1 VREKAMSDSLLTRYR
16 PKSLGEVIGQPAA
29 VKALS
34 SALKKKASHTFLFV
48 GPSGTGKTTL
58 ARIAAA
64 EVGASEVL
72 EIDGATNTGIDAMR
86 AVTDGLLYRPL
97 GDGAKAIIVDEFQA
111 LSKSAVQSLLKIL
124 EEPPEWV
131 YWFLCTTEP
140 TKVPVNIKTR
150 CVSLELKAVK
160 LEDLLDLL
168 DAVAASENINLGKE
182 HDAVLQLC
190 AKEAHGSPRQAL
202 ANLATCSGAKG
213 RAEAAELLKSA
224 SEDGDVIELCRAL
237 VRDVKW
243 GEVQGILKGLTD
255 KSPESIRHVIRAY
268 VTKVVLNSKNE
279 HAAGRGVEILDAFS
293 EPFHPSDGI
302 APVIVAC
309 GRLLLR

>member
-1 VREKAMSDSLLTRYR
+1 MSLITKYR
-16 PKSLGEVIGQPAA
+16 PKTFKEVIGQPTA
-29 VKALS
+29 VKALT
-34 SALKKKASHTFLFV
+34 AAIKRQASHTFLFV

-64 EVGASEVL
+64 ELGVSEVL
-72 EIDGATNTGIDAMR
+72 EIDGATNTGIDDMR
-86 AVTDGLLYRPL
+86 NVTEGLMYRPL
-97 GDGAKAIIVDEFQA
+97 GNGAKGIIVDEFQA

-124 EEPPEWV
+124 EEPPAWV

-140 TKVPVNIKTR
+140 TKVPVAIKTR
-150 CVSLELKAVK
+150 CVSLDLKPVK
-160 LEDLLDLL
+160 VGDLFDLL
-168 DAVAASENINLGKE
+168 AEVADKE
-182 HDAVLQLC
+182 DIDVDNAVLELC
-190 AKEAHGSPRQAL
+190 AKEATGSPRQAL
-202 ANLATCSGAKG
+202 ANLATCSGCKD
-213 RAEAAELLKSA
+213 RAEASELLRSA
-224 SEDGDVIELCRAL
+224 GEAEEVIDLCRAL

-243 GEVQGILKGLTD
+243 AEVQGILKGLTD
-255 KSPESIRHVIRAY
+255 KNPESVRHVIRAY

-279 HAAGRGVEILDAFS
+279 SSAGRGVEILDAFS